1 MNYNE
6 LQDKYKK
13 LSVLVFG
20 DMCLDKD
27 FIGGYSGFSREVEQ
41 LPIFRTEIEKYSPG
55 GGGNLA
61 VCFSALGV
69 RTAVVG
75 IWGDKDDVNRYILES
90 LFHRKN
96 IDTSGMIEGL
106 RTPTFGKVYLRNGTH
121 IYRIDLI
128 SEPITESL
136 VDQLVE
142 RVKAMT
148 GSVDFISC
156 ADYEEVNKYGV
167 CSEKAIDAIRQS
179 GKATFATSRNN
190 IRRFKNFHYLI
201 GNEKEIANQVDGLN
215 ALQVIM
221 TLGGKGAIVYCPEHL
236 GIKVELQELSGIIDT
251 CGCGDMFYAT
261 YASSVMAG
269 YDTETSL
276 KIANSAARVVARKL
290 FGTGQSSPK
299 EIVEE
304 FETLYGKHKG
314 GVG

>member
-1 MNYNE
+1 MVRYKRMNYRE
-6 LQDKYKK
+6 LQDKYSK
-13 LSVLVFG
+13 LSVLVCG

-69 RTAVVG
+69 RTVITG

-90 LFHRKN
+90 SFHKKN
-96 IDTSGMIEGL
+96 IDTSGMIEGS
-106 RTPTFGKVYLRNGTH
+106 RTPTFGKIYLRNGIH
-121 IYRIDLI
+121 VYRIDLI
-128 SEPITESL
+128 SEPITKSL
-136 VDQLVE
+136 ADQLAE
-142 RVKAMT
+142 KVKAIID
-148 GSVDFISC
+148 SVDFIAC

-167 CSEKAIDAIRQS
+167 CSEKVIDVIRQNVRPR
-179 GKATFATSRNN
+179 FATSRNN

-201 GNEKEIANQVDGLN
+201 GNEKEITDQVDGLN

-221 TLGGKGAIVYCPEHL
+221 TLGKKGAIMYRPESM
-236 GIKVELQELSGIIDT
+236 GIKVESQELSGIIDP
-251 CGCGDMFYAT
+251 CGCGDMFYAS

-269 YDTETSL
+269 YDVETSL
-276 KIANSAARVVARKL
+276 RIANSAARVVARKL
-290 FGTGQSSPK
+290 FGTGQASPE

-304 FETLYGKHKG
+304 FETLYSQ
-314 GVG
+314 

>member
-1 MNYNE
+1 MDYRE
-6 LQDKYKK
+6 LQDKYSK
-13 LSVLVFG
+13 LSVLVCG

-75 IWGDKDDVNRYILES
+75 IWGSKDDVNRYILELS
-90 LFHRKN
+90 FRKKN
-96 IDTSGMIEGL
+96 IDTSGMIEGS
-106 RTPTFGKVYLRNGTH
+106 RTPTFGKIYLHSGVH

-136 VDQLVE
+136 VDQLAE
-142 RVKAMT
+142 RVKAIVEL
-148 GSVDFISC
+148 VDFVAC

-167 CSEKAIDAIRQS
+167 CSEKVIDVIRENA
-179 GKATFATSRNN
+179 KPRFATSRNN

-201 GNEKEIANQVDGLN
+201 GNEKEIADQVDGLN

-221 TLGGKGAIVYCPEHL
+221 TLSGQGAIVCHPESI
-236 GIKVELQELSGIIDT
+236 GIKVESQELSGIIDP
-251 CGCGDMFYAT
+251 CGCGDMFYAS
-261 YASSVMAG
+261 YASSVMVG
-269 YDTETSL
+269 YDIETSL
-276 KIANSAARVVARKL
+276 RIANSAARVVVRKL
-290 FGTGQSSPK
+290 FGTGQASPE

-304 FETLYGKHKG
+304 FEKLYGQ
-314 GVG
+314 